1 MARVTPPFL
10 STGGTSVSHESK
22 SVFEIFLSFTVFA
35 ERLTQNFASGERRK
49 KRKKR
54 KKNAPQK
61 MKSWGNLLKRAQ
73 KNFERFS
80 TKKICLRAK
89 PVVTRAK
96 TVNHELKFVI

>member
-1 MARVTPPFL
+1 
-10 STGGTSVSHESK
+10 
-22 SVFEIFLSFTVFA
+22 
-35 ERLTQNFASGERRK
+35 
-49 KRKKR
+49 
-54 KKNAPQK
+54 

-80 TKKICLRAK
+80 TTFFLRAK